1 MARDTE
7 APAGAGDA
15 LLDDP
20 TVFRGTPGRDVARAE
35 EGGFET
41 FYGFGGDDE
50 FSGSVGDA
58 GLYFDGGD
66 GNDVIDGSS
75 SNFVRVVGGAG
86 DDRIRASAESVDV
99 AAGAGDDRVTT
110 GSEDGAVRGGDGA
123 DLLDVLFFASGGGLV
138 DGGAGADTLVIGS
151 QPEGSQRVLGGSGDD
166 RIGVR
171 PDAPDGTVWGSIDA
185 NGGAGRDVLT
195 GSDDPVDEFGDLLYG
210 GSGNDTISGR
220 RGDDKLGGD
229 GGVDTLTGG
238 AGRDAFDFNPGG
250 SGVGAGR
257 RDVITDFLAG
267 QDVLDL
273 LSVDANAGRSG
284 DQAFTFVGTRAFSGA
299 GQVRLARVDGDTV
312 VQGSTDGDAQPEL
325 EILLANG
332 ATPTAGDFL
341 L

>member
-123 DLLDVLFFASGGGLV
+123 DLLDVLFFASGNGLV
-138 DGGAGADTLVIGS
+138 DGGGGNDTLVIGG
-151 QPEGSQRVLGGSGDD
+151 QQRGQRALGGSGDD

-171 PDAPDGTVWGSIDA
+171 PNSPDGTIWGSIDA
-185 NGGAGRDVLT
+185 NGGDGRDVLT
-195 GSDDPVDEFGDLLYG
+195 GSDNPETDADLLYG
-210 GSGNDTISGR
+210 GSGNDRLSGR

-238 AGRDAFDFNPGG
+238 AGRDTFDFNPGG

-257 RDVITDFLAG
+257 RDIITDFLAG

-273 LSVDANAGRSG
+273 LSVDANAGRAG
-284 DQAFTFVGTRAFSGA
+284 DQAFAFVGTRAFTGA

-312 VQGSTDGDAQPEL
+312 VQGSTDGDAAPEL

>member
-1 MARDTE
+1 MARPI
-7 APAGAGDA
+7 AASRGGRR
-15 LLDDP
+15 LHDDP
-20 TVFRGTPGRDVARAE
+20 TCTGAPRARTSSRDEERGSDLLRL
-35 EGGFET
+35 
-41 FYGFGGDDE
+41 GGDDE

-86 DDRIRASAESVDV
+86 HDRIRASAESVDV

-110 GSEDGAVRGGDGA
+110 GSEDGVVRGGDGA

-138 DGGAGADTLVIGS
+138 DGGAGGRHPGHRRPAGS
-151 QPEGSQRVLGGSGDD
+151 GQRALGGSGDD

-171 PDAPDGTVWGSIDA
+171 PTSPDGTVHQGIDA
-185 NGGAGRDVLT
+185 NGGDGRDVLT
-195 GSDDPVDEFGDLLYG
+195 GSDHPDAELGGDLLYG
-210 GSGNDTISGR
+210 GAGNDRISGR

-229 GGVDTLTGG
+229 GGVDTLSGG
-238 AGRDAFDFNPGG
+238 AGRDIFDFNPGG

-257 RDVITDFLAG
+257 RDIITDFVRG

-273 LSVDANAGRSG
+273 LSVDANAGRAG
-284 DQAFTFVGTRAFSGA
+284 DQAFSFVGTRAFTGA

-312 VQGSTDGDAQPEL
+312 VQASTNGDRAPEL

-332 ATPTAGDFL
+332 AAPAAGDFL